1 MTDKQKM
8 PPITDEEEAEIQ
20 REIANNP
27 DTFEATDEMLANP
40 ITFAEVMRRGR
51 GRPPVESPKQQVSV
65 RLDADVL
72 SRLKAG
78 GPGWQGRMNDA
89 LRKVLGL

>member
-1 MTDKQKM
+1 MT
-8 PPITDEEEAEIQ
+8 
-20 REIANNP
+20 
-27 DTFEATDEMLANP
+27 L
-40 ITFAEVMRRGR
+40 AEVMKRGR

-89 LRKVLGL
+89 LRKALGL